1 MEKFLVVQQEQLTH
15 KQTLQVRL
23 SNKDGGLQCM
33 FRIGLQP
40 FSRYKNRL
48 KTVSG
53 EFYRLR

>member
-15 KQTLQVRL
+15 KQTLQARV
-23 SNKDGGLQCM
+23 SSKDGGLKCM
-33 FRIGLQP
+33 FMIGLQP

-53 EFYRLR
+53 EFYRVR